1 MQNKFQDN
9 RVNSEHTRTLV
20 QHQGAS
26 SSKNDNGMAELI
38 QCMKEMKSE
47 IANNN
52 SLTNSRMSALE
63 QKIEQWET
71 KSANLNNFVT
81 QMSNTLNDLQARS
94 GGSLPSNTVINPKSL
109 NAISL
114 RSGRQVGK
122 QVSFTLDEDDEQLKE
137 SDNMQQN
144 DDSVVT
150 PQVQSE
156 SKCERKLL
164 STRKKEKES
173 ISTHDDDANSQ
184 HSGIKELEQEVPK
197 AVPTPS
203 GQQNE
208 ELPEIQKQLRK
219 GKSEVKIL
227 ELPFPKSFLLSR
239 KLSNEQVEKDALNLF
254 SKLEVN
260 VPLLDFLKSMPKY
273 VRFSKEL
280 CTNKRKCKPNKL
292 VQIGSSVSALFKPHL
307 PVKCSDPGSF
317 TIPCTI
323 GKLNIASALLDLG
336 AAINV
341 MPLSIYTSLGINS
354 IKDTS
359 MIIQL
364 VDRSIRRPHG
374 LLEDILVKVKD
385 LIFPADF
392 YVLDMSHESTIDL
405 RETIPLNC
413 QHSD

>member
-1 MQNKFQDN
+1 
-9 RVNSEHTRTLV
+9 
-20 QHQGAS
+20 
-26 SSKNDNGMAELI
+26 
-38 QCMKEMKSE
+38 MKSE

-52 SLTNSRMSALE
+52 SLTNYRMSALD

-94 GGSLPSNTVINPKSL
+94 GGSLPSNIVINPKSL

-122 QVSFTLDEDDEQLKE
+122 QVNFTLDEDDEQLKE
-137 SDNMQQN
+137 YDNMQQN
-144 DDSVVT
+144 DNSVVT
-150 PQVQSE
+150 PQVQSKNKYE
-156 SKCERKLL
+156 KKLL

-173 ISTHDDDANSQ
+173 ISTHDDDATWAVNSQ
-184 HSGIKELEQEVPK
+184 HSGIKELQQEVPK

-203 GQQNE
+203 GKQNE
-208 ELPEIQKQLRK
+208 ELPEIQKQSRK

-227 ELPFPKSFLLSR
+227 ELSFPKSFLLSR

-273 VRFSKEL
+273 VRFLKEL

-292 VQIGSSVSALFKPHL
+292 VQLGSSVLALFKPHL
-307 PVKCSDPGSF
+307 PVKCFDPGSF

-323 GKLNIASALLDLG
+323 GKLNIATALLDLG

-364 VDRSIRRPHG
+364 ADRSIRRPHG

-385 LIFPADF
+385 LIFPTDF
-392 YVLDMSHESTIDL
+392 YVLDMSHESTI
-405 RETIPLNC
+405 EGPLILGRPFL
-413 QHSD
+413 